1 MNTTLPIDNK
11 ALNQICHR
19 YHIRKL
25 ALFGSVLHGKQRPES
40 DIDILVEFE
49 AGKTPG
55 LAFFTL
61 QDELAA
67 LFGKNVDL
75 NTPNFL
81 SRYFREQVKAEAEIL
96 YAT

>member
-1 MNTTLPIDNK
+1 MNTTLAIDNN

-40 DIDILVEFE
+40 DIDIWVEFE

-61 QDELAA
+61 QDELGA